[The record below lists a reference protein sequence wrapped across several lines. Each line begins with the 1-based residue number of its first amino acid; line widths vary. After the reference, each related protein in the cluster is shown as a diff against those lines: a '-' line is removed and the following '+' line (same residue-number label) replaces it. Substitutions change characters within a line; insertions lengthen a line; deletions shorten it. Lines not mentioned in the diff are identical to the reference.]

1 MKNRSFLLPLTV
13 LAAAL
18 LSQNSTANVAI
29 QEDKVSP
36 PDGLNA
42 PDVNRDESRVTS
54 KSISGDLFSFILRR
68 QGDGTLMAAHESHQS
83 HESHRSHR
91 SHYSGY

>member
-1 MKNRSFLLPLTV
+1 MKNRSFLLPLTA

-54 KSISGDLFSFILRR
+54 KSMSGDLFSFILRR
-68 QGDGTLMAAHESHQS
+68 QGDGTLMAAHESH
-83 HESHRSHR
+83 RSHR